1 MKALAFDFETR
12 TEQTFPAAEAA
23 AAHQAG
29 GEGTYVWYD
38 LDAAA
43 DPGGAEEVLR
53 RLGLDGPRLAAALD
67 TGTIP
72 EQRLYSDGMHIVVT
86 APVVD
91 RGDLKLAGVALLLG
105 EGYCVTVR
113 LGPVEFVE
121 EAWESCPG
129 DFRNFARSPG
139 FLIYEFWDHLIA
151 SYRESAESLGDR
163 VRQAQNEAFGQT
175 GDGIFGRVAALS
187 RELLTLRRAM
197 VASRESLAVL
207 VTRRSALVPKSTR
220 PYLRALV
227 GSLDRLVADLAV
239 EREILSET
247 LNLYIGMVGHRTN
260 QVVNR
265 LTVISFVFLPLT
277 FFCGVYG
284 MNFAIPETQFRFG
297 YPVFWLLSL
306 TFVTVAITMMRRRG
320 WV

>member
-1 MKALAFDFETR
+1 MA
-12 TEQTFPAAEAA
+12 PA
-23 AAHQAG
+23 
-29 GEGTYVWYD
+29 
-38 LDAAA
+38 DAAA
-43 DPGGAEEVLR
+43 LRRADGEGPYVWVDLDVAADRPGAEEVLR
-53 RLGLDGPRLAAALD
+53 RLGLDGPRLASALATERVPD
-67 TGTIP
+67 
-72 EQRLYSDGMHIVVT
+72 QKSYSDGMHMVVT

-105 EGYCVTVR
+105 EGYCATIR
-113 LGPVEFVE
+113 PGPVEFVE
-121 EAWESCPG
+121 EAWQSCPS
-129 DFRNFARSPG
+129 DFKNFARSPG

-151 SYRESAESLGDR
+151 SYREAAESVGDR
-163 VRQAQNEAFGQT
+163 VRQAQNEAFDQSS
-175 GDGIFGRVAALS
+175 DSIFGRVASLS

-197 VASRESLAVL
+197 VAAREGLAVL
-207 VTRRSALVPKSTR
+207 ATRQSALVPKSTR

-247 LNLYIGMVGHRTN
+247 LNLYIGLVGHRTN

-284 MNFAIPETQFRFG
+284 MNFTIPETQFRYG
-297 YPVFWLLSL
+297 YPVFWVLSL
-306 TFVTVAITMMRRRG
+306 TFVTIAITLMRRRG